1 MKHRVLLSM
10 LLALGCVHV
19 HGAPTEQNAMEP
31 GSCKDAQALVAADLA
46 LAEINQDR
54 EEGYVFALH
63 GLSNFYMASHGENGQ
78 VFYLTLDVVE
88 TTCSVLSKKGYK
100 ECEVRDTTD
109 TPVYGQCKV
118 VIHINRVQR
127 IVRLYNYNCV
137 VRPVPASKVHDICPD
152 CPSHTSMD
160 HEDVQKTVSS
170 SLEKFNK
177 ESGLVNHFALLNI
190 TRATS
195 GMGVGMY
202 YNVEYTIQETICA
215 RGAEAADKCAHM
227 DCEFAH
233 KGFCKGSQYPTPTGE
248 TVVDVECEIYEP
260 EASHR
265 EKKLHQSGETDH
277 SHSDAKPHTHD
288 NTDATDHTHTHNHG
302 HGHDHVHTHHAKAHD
317 HTGDSPNH
325 HHDYKHADGEHT
337 HEHDHE
343 IALDHDHKHA
353 HLHAHEHH
361 HHHHGH
367 DQKTSAPEPEG
378 TWTVL
383 PAMDQPTTLPSFPD
397 MPVAAAVTPG
407 EPVLLPFPTAV
418 SAECAPTAPAEGSTL
433 VEKLFAED
441 PMFKPAA

>member
-137 VRPVPASKVHDICPD
+137 VRPVPGARLHALCPD
-152 CPSHTSMD
+152 CPSLISQDYAM
-160 HEDVQKTVSS
+160 VQKTVSS

-177 ESGLVNHFALLNI
+177 ESRLSNHFVLLKINRAL
-190 TRATS
+190 T
-195 GMGVGMY
+195 GMAVGMY
-202 YNVEYTIQETICA
+202 YIVEFTIQETTCA
-215 RGAEAADKCAHM
+215 EGAEKCPLM
-227 DCEFAH
+227 DREFAH
-233 KGFCKGSQYPTPTGE
+233 KGYCEGIQYPSPFGDI
-248 TVVDVECEIYEP
+248 VVDVQCDIYKP
-260 EASHR
+260 E
-265 EKKLHQSGETDH
+265 
-277 SHSDAKPHTHD
+277 
-288 NTDATDHTHTHNHG
+288 
-302 HGHDHVHTHHAKAHD
+302 
-317 HTGDSPNH
+317 
-325 HHDYKHADGEHT
+325 HADGKHNHISGLDRYFEHG
-337 HEHDHE
+337 
-343 IALDHDHKHA
+343 
-353 HLHAHEHH
+353 HLHHNNHH
-361 HHHHGH
+361 
-367 DQKTSAPEPEG
+367 DEKTSAHEPEG
-378 TWTVL
+378 KWTVL
-383 PAMDQPTTLPSFPD
+383 PAMDQPTTPPSFPD
-397 MPVAAAVTPG
+397 MPAADGPQG
-407 EPVLLPFPTAV
+407 GSNFPPFPTAV
-418 SAECAPTAPAEGSTL
+418 SAECAPTPPGQWSTL

-441 PMFKPAA
+441 PLFRPAAN